1 MKKLNKFEKIKND
14 KRIIEVYNKISE
26 FEDLDKGWAHHNLYH
41 VKNVAKLV
49 ESLLRKLDYDEN
61 FIEEAKIAAI
71 LHDTG
76 AIEGKKNHAIRSY
89 NFAKQY
95 FENNNIILENKDLVL
110 EAIKIHSD
118 GFDSNNIIALTL
130 ILSDKLDIK
139 YTRVAK
145 EGYYVKGMRELQY
158 IKDILVDI
166 SNSDLEIKFF
176 CDDKINKSELEE
188 FYFITKVFKAI
199 IAFSKKMNLNAK
211 VLFNNDEWKLFNDM
225 LQR

>member
-1 MKKLNKFEKIKND
+1 MNRFEKIEND
-14 KRIIEVYNKISE
+14 KTIIEVYNKISE
-26 FEDLDKGWAHHNLYH
+26 FEDLDKGWAHHNLEH
-41 VKNVAKLV
+41 VKNVAHLV
-49 ESLLRKLDYDEN
+49 EALLKKLDYDDN

-95 FENNNIILENKDLVL
+95 FEGNNIILENKELVL

-118 GFDSNNIIALTL
+118 GFDSDNIIALTL

-145 EGYYVKGMRELQY
+145 EGYHVKGMKELQY

-166 SNSDLEIKFF
+166 NNNDLEIKFI
-176 CDDKINKSELEE
+176 CDDKINKNELEE
-188 FYFITKVFKAI
+188 FYFITKVFNAI
-199 IAFSKKMNLNAK
+199 ITFSKKMKLNAK
-211 VLFNNDEWKLFNDM
+211 VLFNNSEWELFREM
-225 LQR
+225 LER